1 MPASHRKRHMKL
13 IGVLAAGDDRPLA
26 SFDDM
31 PTALAWGLQQFKGKP
46 FVVRILTAEG
56 ENEAEVVT
64 STQEGPA
71 VMANAVSTQEA
82 PAVTRRTA

>member
-1 MPASHRKRHMKL
+1 MKL

-46 FVVRILTAEG
+46 FVVRLITEEG
-56 ENEAEVVT
+56 ENEAEAVS

-71 VMANAVSTQEA
+71 VMASSALTQEA